1 MTKYNHEQSL
11 TENAARG
18 VDITTPSLP
27 SEIDLTDSEMR
38 TPDQLSEA
46 INEYLSDTYGAI
58 PSSYGL
64 EIKLTDIDWE
74 E

>member
-1 MTKYNHEQSL
+1 MTKYDPSKSW

-18 VDITTPSLP
+18 VDMTEPSLP

-38 TPDQLSEA
+38 TPDQLCEA
-46 INEYLSDTYGAI
+46 INEYLSDTYGKV
-58 PSSYGL
+58 PSAYGL

-74 E
+74 G